1 MYCPQ
6 KLGNEN
12 NLNVAIQSLHKMSVL
27 LNICCVSNQSIKLI
41 SQLISQ
47 PTINKSINHQLTF
60 QVGYV
65 AGAMFLI
72 LLSYDCCLSRR
83 SGTTVRWKVLL
94 MATLGTWVVAGL
106 LTVPVYW
113 LEKAYWRATGE
124 CRIGPLFHMVVAP
137 LSLPILILFVVLPI
151 LLSWTFLVLGL
162 RSRKVTLKKG
172 QSAGKYADGGE
183 RGLVKLEKVKKLEEV
198 KKGQDYDKKG
208 KVKGSDARRLKDVHK
223 KGAAKRSGDIKGL
236 KKVEKGVD
244 RRSLEV
250 KESSSH
256 VVEKRSGAARGSSE
270 IKQPLQG
277 VVRIAPK
284 GTIELMEWEEDEVGM
299 DRRTTQV
306 RTSQEVAK
314 ESAGEV
320 REMEKRVERRLT
332 EIKDFRHFEKEP
344 YKRSAEVKETK
355 HTTEKEDLK
364 SLSEVKE
371 SKSGDKEPP
380 KMSSDVKEPKAIDQQ
395 GTTTTT
401 TTPKKSAEPKDQK
414 KGKPGQG
421 KKETTPPAGS
431 FEVTRSFVAA
441 LILTFTMCQA
451 PHWTY
456 RYFYNEHDQG
466 YNFYINTFFLLL
478 LQFNQVINP
487 FLWLGHS
494 RRAPYTD

>member
-1 MYCPQ
+1 M
-6 KLGNEN
+6 
-12 NLNVAIQSLHKMSVL
+12 
-27 LNICCVSNQSIKLI
+27 
-41 SQLISQ
+41 
-47 PTINKSINHQLTF
+47 TF

-83 SGTTVRWKVLL
+83 SGTSVRWKVLL
-94 MATLGTWVVAGL
+94 VSTLGTWVIAGL

-124 CRIGPLFHMVVAP
+124 CRIGPLFHLVVAP

-151 LLSWTFLVLGL
+151 LLSWTFLALGL

-172 QSAGKYADGGE
+172 QSAGRYADGGE
-183 RGLVKLEKVKKLEEV
+183 RGLVKLEKIKKLEEV

-208 KVKGSDARRLKDVHK
+208 KMKGSEARRLKDVHK
-223 KGAAKRSGDIKGL
+223 KGAAKRSSDIKGL

-256 VVEKRSGAARGSSE
+256 VVEKRSGAARASSE

-284 GTIELMEWEEDEVGM
+284 GTIELMEWEEDELGM
-299 DRRTTQV
+299 DRRSTQV
-306 RTSQEVAK
+306 KASQEVAR
-314 ESAGEV
+314 ESGEV
-320 REMEKRVERRLT
+320 KEMEKRMERRLA
-332 EIKDFRHFEKEP
+332 EIRDFRQFEKEP
-344 YKRSAEVKETK
+344 YKRSTEVAEMK
-355 HTTEKEDLK
+355 HTTEKENLK

-371 SKSGDKEPP
+371 SKPGDKEPP
-380 KMSSDVKEPKAIDQQ
+380 KMSSEVKEPKPIDKQ
-395 GTTTTT
+395 GTITI
-401 TTPKKSAEPKDQK
+401 KKSAEPKDQK
-414 KGKPGQG
+414 KGKPGRG
-421 KKETTPPAGS
+421 KKETTPAGS

-456 RYFYNEHDQG
+456 RYFYNEQDQG